1 MSSEMLIN
9 LKNVS
14 ISTLDKTLFEGLS
27 LSVERGELIAL
38 VGANGCGKSSLLQEI
53 LARIGGE
60 RHKADAGIMDVTGGF
75 AASSGLLI
83 GYLPQYI
90 DDVASILNDKNQ
102 SIRAGDIERLG
113 RDFDFKIEAEKVSR
127 LSEGERQKLA
137 IVRAIASDYD
147 LYLFDEPT
155 NYLDIA
161 GITAF
166 EAHIERLKK
175 QGKGIILITHDRT
188 MTDNLADKTVL
199 LTTHGIYHSVGGATA
214 VFSVRRNDL
223 DSRSRQ
229 VKDIGRKIR
238 QLQDDMRQKAGWSAK
253 SEKRKIG
260 GGAAKPY
267 FAKLSKKM
275 AKRAKAAQKRAEQA
289 LGKLEEAKPRLPR
302 KLNLSLPSYPIAN
315 RQVFSLEDLAYAY
328 SSDTEFASG
337 LPRNYLLKDISLA
350 GSTRDKI
357 CLMGA
362 NGSGKSTLVRLIRK
376 QLQPLHGQAIL
387 NDSVPSAVI
396 PQGLAGF
403 FNQSSLLGNFS
414 DCGVDETTIRQ
425 YLGAALIRKDKVRE
439 SVGNFSYG
447 ELMRAA
453 IVKCLL
459 LKAEFLFL
467 DEPTSHLDIESIE
480 ILERILRDFSGGY
493 LIISHDRAFVENIA
507 DRLYMLDRDK
517 LILI

>member
-38 VGANGCGKSSLLQEI
+38 VGANGCGKSSLLQAI
-53 LARIGGE
+53 LARIGGD
-60 RHKADAGIMDVTGGF
+60 HQNAAIGGVDVTGGF
-75 AASSGLLI
+75 AAASGLLI

-90 DDVASILNDKNQ
+90 DDDATILTDNNQ
-102 SIRAGDIERLG
+102 SLRAGETERLG
-113 RDFDFKIEAEKVSR
+113 RDFDLKIGAGKSGR

-137 IVRAIASDYD
+137 IVRAIAGDYD

-175 QGKGIILITHDRT
+175 QGRGIILITHDRT
-188 MTDNLADKTVL
+188 MTDILADKTVL

-214 VFSVRRNDL
+214 VFSVRRSDL

-238 QLQDDMRQKAGWSAK
+238 QLQEDMRQKAGWSAK

-260 GGAAKPY
+260 GSDDKPY

-289 LGKLEEAKPRLPR
+289 MEKLEETKPRLPR
-302 KLNLSLPSYPIAN
+302 KLNLSLPSYPVAN
-315 RQVFSLEDLAYAY
+315 RQVFRLEDLEFAY
-328 SSDTEFASG
+328 SSDTAFASG
-337 LPRNYLLKDISLA
+337 SPEKHLLRDISLA

-376 QLQPLHGQAIL
+376 QLQPSRGQALL
-387 NDSVPSAVI
+387 NEGVPSAVI

-403 FNQSSLLGNFS
+403 FNQDSLLGNFS
-414 DCGVDETTIRQ
+414 DCGVNETTIRQ
-425 YLGAALIRKDKVRE
+425 YLGAALIRKDKVRK
-439 SVGNFSYG
+439 SVGNFSCG

-480 ILERILRDFSGGY
+480 ILESILRDFNGGY

-507 DRLYMLDRDK
+507 ERLYLLDRGK
-517 LILI
+517 LTLI